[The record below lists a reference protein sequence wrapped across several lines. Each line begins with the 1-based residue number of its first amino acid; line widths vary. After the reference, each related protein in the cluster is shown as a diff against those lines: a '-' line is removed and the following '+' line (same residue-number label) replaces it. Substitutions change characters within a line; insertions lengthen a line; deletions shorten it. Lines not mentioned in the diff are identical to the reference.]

1 MGFDPGSFRVRP
13 CPLILTLLLLM
24 MTAGLRAAPPPDS
37 PHAEPASPP
46 PAHGVEECDLT
57 PADATLLKILKTS
70 TSNLPVIGLRIGDT
84 RYAFEI
90 AADEHSRRKGMGG
103 RSTFPPGTGM
113 LFVHPDDEVRRYWML
128 DCRVDID
135 VAFIDRHG
143 RITAMH
149 RMKGEPTRGAR
160 ERIDRYRARMRRYS
174 SRRSARY
181 AVELPSGEIARLGL
195 TVGQRLPLPHA
206 ALDSIAR

>member
-1 MGFDPGSFRVRP
+1 MGFDRGSFRVRP
-13 CPLILTLLLLM
+13 CPLILTLLLM
-24 MTAGLRAAPPPDS
+24 VTPGLRAAPPPNP
-37 PHAEPASPP
+37 PHPESASPSP
-46 PAHGVEECDLT
+46 PHGVDECDLT

-84 RYAFEI
+84 RFAFEI
-90 AADEHSRRKGMGG
+90 AADEHSRREGMGG
-103 RSTFPPGTGM
+103 RRTFPPGTGM
-113 LFVHPDDEVRRYWML
+113 LFVHADDEVRRYWML

-149 RMKGEPTRGAR
+149 RMKAEPARGAR
-160 ERIDRYRARMRRYS
+160 ERIDRYRARMRKYS

-181 AVELPSGEIARLGL
+181 AVELPSGEITRLGL